1 MSKIIIYTQE
11 NGNMGVCIPNPK
23 LDIDFVKEKDCPNG
37 IIVDTTVVENLDKDF
52 FDGYEIVNDEP
63 VINLS
68 KAKSIWKD
76 KIRLARK
83 SALEKLDIEVMKA
96 QESGTD
102 ITDIVNEKQ
111 ILRDL
116 PSDVDGAKTVD
127 EIKNVWSNNLGD
139 K

>member
-1 MSKIIIYTQE
+1 MSKIIIYSQE

-23 LDIDFVKEKDCPNG
+23 LDINIVKEKDCPNG
-37 IIVDTTVVENLDKDF
+37 IIVDQSIVENLDKDF

-63 VINLS
+63 VINVS

-96 QESGTD
+96 QESGSD

-116 PSDVDGAKTVD
+116 PSNVDGAKTVD
-127 EIKNVWSNNLGD
+127 QIKDVWNINLGD

>member
-23 LDIDFVKEKDCPNG
+23 LDINFVKEKDCPNG
-37 IIVDTTVVENLDKDF
+37 IIVDTSVVENLDKDF
-52 FDGYEIVNDEP
+52 FDGYEIVNNNP
-63 VINLS
+63 VINVS
-68 KAKSIWKD
+68 KAKIIWKE

-96 QESGTD
+96 QESGSD

-116 PSDVDGAKTVD
+116 PVDVDNASTVD
-127 EIKNVWSNNLGD
+127 EIKNVWNNNLGD
-139 K
+139 T